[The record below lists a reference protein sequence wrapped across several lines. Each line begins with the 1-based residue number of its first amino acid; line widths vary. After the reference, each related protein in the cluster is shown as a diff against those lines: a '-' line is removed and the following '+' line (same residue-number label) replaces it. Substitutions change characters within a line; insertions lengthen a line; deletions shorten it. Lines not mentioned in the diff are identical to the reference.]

1 MQTLEAEKL
10 QYIAKE
16 MSSETLSKI
25 VQSEITERQL
35 NESSGEAA
43 DGKFDINF
51 YRVGELT
58 KNIKPADWLI
68 EGSLEANTMG
78 LMFAPP
84 ASFKSF
90 VAVDIAACIAT
101 GKQWHG
107 HDVKQG
113 AVFYIAGE
121 GKEGLKRRFRA
132 WEIANEVDTLPYP
145 LFQSSEAADIL
156 NISSVTKLTRLIT
169 EICKESGEKPKLI
182 IIDTLARNFGGGNEN
197 DTRDMN
203 MFIRH
208 IDAIRATWE
217 CTVLVVHHTG
227 HASSDRG
234 RGSSALKA
242 ALDSEYQIKRDGD
255 SNVVT
260 VNCTKMKDAEPPKPL
275 NLELKGVDLGVL
287 DEKGYPVT
295 SAVLV
300 DTDVEPTQAEKKHWK
315 PSGPQEAILQAIR
328 SRQALQEPT
337 SRAVIRD
344 DFKAQGAGISNFSR
358 NLNKLIEEGLVGGDD
373 DGYHLIVVAA

>member
-58 KNIKPADWLI
+58 KNIQPADWLI
-68 EGSLEANTMG
+68 ESFLEANTMA

-132 WEIANEVDTLPYP
+132 WEIANKVDTLPFP

-156 NISSVTKLTRLIT
+156 NINRVTKLTRLIA
-169 EICKESGEKPKLI
+169 EISKDTGTKPKLI

-208 IDAIRATWE
+208 VDAIRAAWE

-242 ALDSEYQIKRDGD
+242 ALDAEYQIKRNGD
-255 SNVVT
+255 SNLVT
-260 VNCTKMKDAEPPKPL
+260 VHCTKMKDAEPPEPL
-275 NLELKGVDLGVL
+275 NLELRGVDLGVL
-287 DEKGYPVT
+287 DEKGYSVT

-300 DTDVEPTQAEKKHWK
+300 DTDLEPVQTEKKQWK
-315 PSGPQEAILQAIR
+315 PTGVQEAILQAIR
-328 SRQALQEPT
+328 SRQT
-337 SRAVIRD
+337 SKESTTRAVIRD
-344 DFKAQGAGISNFSR
+344 DFKAQGASVSNFSR
-358 NLNKLIEEGLVGGDD
+358 NLNTLIEKGLIGGDD
-373 DGYHLIVVAA
+373 NGYHLIVSAS

>member
-1 MQTLEAEKL
+1 MLTLETEKL
-10 QYIAKE
+10 QSIAKE
-16 MSSETLSKI
+16 ISSDTLSQI
-25 VQSEITERQL
+25 VQSEIDERQSID
-35 NESSGEAA
+35 NAGT
-43 DGKFDINF
+43 DCKFNINF

-68 EGSLEANTMG
+68 EGSLEANTMA

-169 EICKESGEKPKLI
+169 EISKESGTKPKLI

-208 IDAIRATWE
+208 IDAIRAAWE

-255 SNVVT
+255 SNLVT

-275 NLELKGVDLGVL
+275 NLELKGVELGVQ

-300 DTDVEPTQAEKKHWK
+300 DTDLEPVQADKKQWK

-328 SRQALQEPT
+328 SRQALKEPT
-337 SRAVIRD
+337 TRAVIRD
-344 DFKAQGAGISNFSR
+344 DFKAQGTSTGNFSR
-358 NLNKLIEEGLVGGDD
+358 DLNKLIEKGLVGGNDN
-373 DGYHLIVVAA
+373 GYHLIVATI